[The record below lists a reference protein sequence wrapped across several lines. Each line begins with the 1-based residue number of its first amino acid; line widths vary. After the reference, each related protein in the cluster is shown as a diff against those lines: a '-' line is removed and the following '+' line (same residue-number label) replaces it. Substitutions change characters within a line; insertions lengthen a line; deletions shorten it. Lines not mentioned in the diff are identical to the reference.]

1 MEFEEL
7 REMAQVLTR
16 NKVKQVE
23 ILGNPGHD
31 GTRAEALYDGIVKGK
46 FKNDDEAAKHFFG
59 KKASSKDLGYRRLRV
74 KLIRML
80 INTSFFVDLNQPMFN
95 ERYKAYYNCR
105 RDAAAAY
112 LMVTRGIKKASI
124 YILEQTL
131 EQCVKY
137 EFIDLACEISNELL
151 ILYGGNLSDTENI
164 EYYKNIQLEF
174 EEKRTLERKG
184 KIYADEIYKYYSV
197 QRSPNS
203 EISTIATQYY
213 EELSN
218 FDKSKTTYQF
228 HKNLNRLNIVR
239 FFAQGDYR
247 GALHVLEKIIPEYE
261 TNPYTYRSELF
272 SYIINALSC
281 CIQLRNWESGVKY
294 AERLPALT
302 DVGNNMWY
310 QVKELFMYHHLY
322 QKQYT
327 EAYNHFKEALQ
338 HPRFELISG
347 TKRDDWFLFGGYM
360 HLLVQLG
367 VYKPEDIQAV
377 AGPFKY
383 SKFVNEIGIFD
394 KDKIGM
400 NIALVL
406 LPVWFGLAKGEEG
419 DANKSLDALEKYRQR
434 YLDNDL
440 NRRSAIMVRLLSALI
455 KRPFDKDR
463 NDRKIERELASLREN
478 PPETSLQMFY
488 LEILPYEDLWNL
500 LVEKLGLVQH
510 KV

>member
-23 ILGNPGHD
+23 ILGNPGQD
-31 GTRAEALYDGIVKGK
+31 GSRAEALYDGIVKGK

-59 KKASSKDLGYRRLRV
+59 KKANSKDVGYRRLRV

-112 LMVTRGIKKASI
+112 LMATRGIKKASI

-131 EQCVKY
+131 EHCIKF
-137 EFIDLACEISNELL
+137 EFIDMVCDITNDL
-151 ILYGGNLSDTENI
+151 IMIYGGNLSDTENI
-164 EYYKNIQLEF
+164 EYYKKIKFEF
-174 EEKRTLERKG
+174 EEKRSLENKS
-184 KIYADEIYKYYSV
+184 KQYADESYKYYGV
-197 QRSPNS
+197 QRSPNPEVFKLAS
-203 EISTIATQYY
+203 QYF
-213 EELSN
+213 EELDQI
-218 FDKSKTTYQF
+218 DKTKTTYQF
-228 HKNLNRLNIVR
+228 RKDLHRLNIVR
-239 FFAQGDYR
+239 YFAQGDYR
-247 GALHVLEKIIPEYE
+247 GALQVLENIIPEYE
-261 TNPYTYRSELF
+261 TNPYTYRSELLF
-272 SYIINALSC
+272 YLINALSC
-281 CIQLRNWESGVKY
+281 CIQLRLWEPAEKY
-294 AERLPALT
+294 ANSLPALT
-302 DVGNNMWY
+302 DVGNNLWY
-310 QVKELFMYHHLY
+310 QIKEVFMYHHLY
-322 QKQYT
+322 QKQYP

-360 HLLVQLG
+360 HLLAQFG
-367 VYKPEDIQAV
+367 VYKQEDIQAV

-383 SKFVNEIGIFD
+383 FKFVNEIGIFD

-455 KRPFDKDR
+455 KRPYDKDR
-463 NDRKIERELASLREN
+463 NDRKIEKELVSLREN

>member
-31 GTRAEALYDGIVKGK
+31 GSRAEALYDGIVKGK

-59 KKASSKDLGYRRLRV
+59 KQSNSKDSSYRRLRT

-105 RDAAAAY
+105 RDVAAAY
-112 LMVTRGIKKASI
+112 LMRTRGINKATI
-124 YILEQTL
+124 YILKHAL
-131 EQCVKY
+131 EQCLKF
-137 EFIDLACEISNELL
+137 EFVDLICEISNDLNYTYTG
-151 ILYGGNLSDTENI
+151 ILSDVDSQI
-164 EYYKNIQLEF
+164 FYKNILNEF
-174 EEKRTLERKG
+174 EEKRSLERKV
-184 KIYADEIYKYYSV
+184 KKYADEMYEYYIV
-197 QRSPNS
+197 QRSPNP
-203 EISTIATQYY
+203 EIFKMARKYY
-213 EELSN
+213 EELSTIET
-218 FDKSKTTYQF
+218 SKTTYQF
-228 HKNLNRLNIVR
+228 RKDLHRLNIVH

-247 GALHVLEKIIPEYE
+247 GALQVLENIIPDYQA
-261 TNPYTYRSELF
+261 NPYTYRSELL

-281 CIQLRNWESGVKY
+281 CIQLRKWEPAVKY
-294 AERLPALT
+294 ANSLPALI
-302 DVGNNMWY
+302 DVGNNGWFQM
-310 QVKELFMYHHLY
+310 KEMFMYHHLY
-322 QKQYT
+322 QKQYG
-327 EAYNHFKEALQ
+327 EAFDHFKEALQ

-347 TKRDDWFLFGGYM
+347 TKRDDWFVIGGYM
-360 HLLVQLG
+360 HMLAQFG
-367 VYKPEDIQAV
+367 VYKPEDIHAV

-383 SKFVNEIGIFD
+383 SKFVNDIGILD

-406 LPVWFGLAKGEEG
+406 LPVWFALAKGKEG
-419 DANKSLDALEKYRQR
+419 DSIKSMDALEKYRQR

-440 NRRSAIMVRLLSALI
+440 NRRSAIMVRLLTALI
-455 KRPFDKDR
+455 KRPFDVDR
-463 NDRKIERELASLREN
+463 NDHKIKKELASLREN